1 MDLKASD
8 LTEAQS
14 MIYDIERLQ
23 NRVDTLTQTYIA
35 PAAVG
40 EKSKTSLYMDDLS
53 FGFLMT
59 EPIYLEIKKQLEDEI
74 AKMAAR
80 LKEIGVEL

>member
-1 MDLKASD
+1 MKASD

-14 MIYDIERLQ
+14 MIYDIEYLQ

-40 EKSKTSLYMDDLS
+40 EQPKTTLYMGDLS

-74 AKMAAR
+74 AKMTAR

>member
-1 MDLKASD
+1 
-8 LTEAQS
+8 
-14 MIYDIERLQ
+14 MIYNIERLQ

-40 EKSKTSLYMDDLS
+40 EQPKTALYMGDLE

-74 AKMAAR
+74 EKLTAR
-80 LKEIGVEL
+80 LKELGVEL

>member
-1 MDLKASD
+1 
-8 LTEAQS
+8 
-14 MIYDIERLQ
+14 MIYDIERLE

-40 EKSKTSLYMDDLS
+40 EKPKTSIYMDDLK

-59 EPIYLEIKKQLEDEI
+59 EPVYLEIKKQLEDEI
-74 AKMAAR
+74 AKMTAR